1 MEALHKAEQEL
12 AEKEEKKKKILINF
26 LTKNIPLLK
35 INN

>member
-1 MEALHKAEQEL
+1 MEARHKVEQEL
-12 AEKEEKKKKILINF
+12 ADKQEEKKILINF